1 MVAKNKVPNPRKS
14 QTEAH
19 ARTRIENHLKKL
31 GWSLDGENQN
41 VYQEGIC
48 LTAEQKKNLGRSKPD
63 YILYQTGTHKPLAVI
78 EAKRP
83 GSKKKTLTKA
93 LGQGQKY
100 ANRIGADVI
109 FASDSYVTIAC
120 RANGE
125 AILLGNIKIDD
136 FVRESVLL
144 RLGGDL
150 KQMTNIMQNRDNL
163 IKIFNKA
170 EKELRRD
177 GIDAGMDAIYEF
189 CIILFIKIN
198 SETRED
204 GKWDR
209 LCNQTKKTIMKE
221 FETIIEEYKKLYKGI
236 FREIKINSSDV
247 MLNIVSMLKGINLVD
262 TDIDIKG
269 EAYEHFLKR
278 YSSQSKSVLGQYYTP
293 RHITDMIA
301 VYLNPYPDEKI
312 YDPFCGTGGMLIS
325 CFRYMFNHISTGK
338 DLNLLKKQT
347 LYGNDINKGASQL
360 AQMNMIIIGD
370 GHTNISRL
378 DSLKQN
384 TRTDRKY
391 DKVVTNIPFN
401 LRGSDFTINPNFLC
415 ILKCLNSVR
424 VGGEAFIIVPENVC
438 YSTEEAYTSG
448 RKLILQE
455 ARLSAV
461 IHLPRATFKSYTT
474 ARTCI
479 LHFTDIGKNKKTK
492 TFPYIE
498 IEHDGF
504 SDSTWR
510 EPIEKND
517 IPKFL
522 ENKNDL
528 ASVYPSLELDEK
540 FRFVP
545 DEQGDEFFSN
555 YWLLKDIVEEKPI
568 FELEP
573 NKEYKE
579 PGLSSLTNTI
589 AQRGEMRLGRNFKGK
604 AKKLIEPGDLVIATL
619 HTQRGNGLFAISDDY
634 YIGESQL
641 IVKIKRELVAEE
653 YLVLALRKI
662 LPKLEVNDLVG
673 RETFRKEDLLN
684 IRIPKQPRWF
694 KSKEYI
700 DGIREIKRLSVQL
713 RRKGI
718 RAAENAFDSAR
729 ARKNEKTKTSR
740 RPAK

>member
-1 MVAKNKVPNPRKS
+1 MVAKNKIPSQRGS

-19 ARTRIENHLKKL
+19 ARTRIENHLRKL
-31 GWSLDGENQN
+31 GWILDGENQN
-41 VYQEGIC
+41 VYQEGAC
-48 LTAEQKKNLGRSKPD
+48 LTAEQKKSLGRYKPD

-83 GSKKKTLTKA
+83 NSKKNTLTKA
-93 LGQGQKY
+93 LEQGQRY
-100 ANRIGADVI
+100 ASRIGVDVI

-120 RANGE
+120 RANGDPV
-125 AILLGNIKIDD
+125 LLGNIKIDE

-150 KQMTNIMQNRDNL
+150 KQTTNIMQSRDKL
-163 IKIFNKA
+163 IKIFNRA

-177 GIDAGMDAIYEF
+177 GIDAGMEAIYEF

-198 SETRED
+198 SEIKGD

-209 LCNQTKKTIMKE
+209 LCDQTRKTIMGE
-221 FETIIEEYKKLYKGI
+221 FKNIIEEYKKLYKGI
-236 FREIKINSSDV
+236 FREMKINSPGV

-278 YSSQSKSVLGQYYTP
+278 YSSQTKSVLGQYYTP

-301 VYLNPYPDEKI
+301 IYLDPYPGEKI

-325 CFRYMFNHISTGK
+325 CFRYMLNHVSTDK
-338 DLNLLKKQT
+338 ELKLLKRHT
-347 LYGNDINKGASQL
+347 LYGNDINNGASQL
-360 AQMNMIIIGD
+360 AQMNMIVIGD

-378 DSLKQN
+378 DSLQPNK
-384 TRTDRKY
+384 RKDRKY
-391 DKVVTNIPFN
+391 DKAVTNIPFN
-401 LRGSDFTINPNFLC
+401 LRGDYQMNPNILC
-415 ILKCLNSVR
+415 ILKCLNSIK
-424 VGGEAFIIVPENVC
+424 VGGEAFIIVPENIC
-438 YSTEEAYTSG
+438 YQDSYAGG
-448 RKLILQE
+448 RKLILKE
-455 ARLSAV
+455 ARLNAV
-461 IHLPRATFKSYTT
+461 VHLPRATFKSYTT

-522 ENKNDL
+522 ENKNNL
-528 ASVYPSLELDEK
+528 ASVYPNLELDEG

-545 DEQGDEFFSN
+545 DEQEDEFFSN
-555 YWLLKDIVEEKPI
+555 YWLLKEIVEEKPV
-568 FELEP
+568 FDLEP

-579 PGLSSLTNTI
+579 PQLNSRTNTI
-589 AQRGEMRLGRNFKGK
+589 AQRGKMRLGRNFRGK

-619 HTQRGNGLFAISDDY
+619 HTQSGNGLFAISDDY
-634 YIGESQL
+634 YVGESQL
-641 IVKIKRELVAEE
+641 IVKIKTELVTED
-653 YLVLALRKI
+653 YLVFALRRI

-694 KSKEYI
+694 KSKKYL
-700 DGIREIKRLSVQL
+700 DGIREMKRLSAML
-713 RRKGI
+713 TKRRTQAIDK
-718 RAAENAFDSAR
+718 AFDSAR
-729 ARKNEKTKTSR
+729 VKG
-740 RPAK
+740 